1 MADKGI
7 VSGVSDTTF
16 EPDRSITRAEFAA
29 LMARALKLTAANDDA
44 VFTDV
49 SRDAWYKEAVSAA
62 AAAGLIVGYDGQ
74 FRPNDT
80 ITREEMAV
88 VIMKA
93 YQFLGKAPLKGK
105 LSQFADK
112 DVISA
117 WAVDYVDGA
126 VSSGLISGMTSDTF
140 APAENA
146 TRAQVASLI
155 KRLLNQ

>member
-1 MADKGI
+1 M
-7 VSGVSDTTF
+7 
-16 EPDRSITRAEFAA
+16 
-29 LMARALKLTAANDDA
+29 
-44 VFTDV
+44 
-49 SRDAWYKEAVSAA
+49 
-62 AAAGLIVGYDGQ
+62 IVGYDGA

-93 YQFLGKAPLKGK
+93 YQFLGNAPLKGK

-112 DVISA
+112 DTISQ

-126 VSSGLISGMTSDTF
+126 VSSGLISGMSDDTF
-140 APAENA
+140 APKENA